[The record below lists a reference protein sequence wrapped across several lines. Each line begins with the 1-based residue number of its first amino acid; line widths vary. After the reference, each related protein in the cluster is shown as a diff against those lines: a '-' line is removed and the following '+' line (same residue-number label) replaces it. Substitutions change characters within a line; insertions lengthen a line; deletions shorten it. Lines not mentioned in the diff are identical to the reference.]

1 MNILIVKLSSLGDIV
16 HTLPALAQLRRAFP
30 EAHIGWVVERAMA
43 DLLRENP
50 MLDEILEVDTRTWR
64 RQWLHPATWTE
75 IRAALARLR
84 RRRYDLGF
92 DFQGLMKSGI
102 VLWLSGAERRIGFE
116 AAALKERAS
125 RIFLTEMVAVPAEG
139 HVIERNLALVR
150 HVVGEDGPPLV
161 YEFPLAISECDRR
174 VVEERLE
181 ALDVG
186 DFALL
191 NPGGGWAAKR
201 WAPEK
206 YGAIADFLWERYGW
220 VSLVP
225 FGPGEAA
232 LAQAVARAARWG
244 KAIPF
249 PCTLKQLAV
258 LADRARLFLGGDT
271 GPLHLAAARGTP
283 IVALY
288 GPTSARRN
296 GPFHPDDQV
305 VERTPAS
312 GHRYYSR
319 RERDVGTLDIP
330 VGDVIVAIERRLARA
345 REKAAR
351 VESCGI
357 IEPSSNP

>member
-1 MNILIVKLSSLGDIV
+1 VNILIVKLSSIGDIV

-30 EAHIGWVVERAMA
+30 EAHISWVVERAMA

-64 RQWLHPATWTE
+64 RQWLHPTTWTE

-150 HVVGEDGPPLV
+150 HVVGGDGPPPV
-161 YEFPLAISECDRR
+161 YEFPLAISEGDRR
-174 VVEERLE
+174 VVEEQLE
-181 ALDVG
+181 ALDIG

-357 IEPSSNP
+357 TEPSPNS